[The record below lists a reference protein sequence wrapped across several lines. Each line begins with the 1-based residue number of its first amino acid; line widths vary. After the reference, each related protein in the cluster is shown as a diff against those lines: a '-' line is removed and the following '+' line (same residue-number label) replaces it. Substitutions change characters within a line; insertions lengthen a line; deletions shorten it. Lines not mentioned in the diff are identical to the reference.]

1 MKSSEPIIILTSGE
15 PAGIGPDICGMLA
28 KEEINKRIVII
39 CDHEVMLSRLKL
51 LDLQVKIKIV
61 KEIQE
66 TEIHKKN
73 TIQLLHLSKNS
84 DVKAGILDKNNSKY
98 VLDMI
103 NIATQSCIDNKKIG
117 MINCPVQKSII
128 NEFGYKFNGHTDY
141 IAKLCGVSVP
151 PVMML
156 ASNNLRIALATT
168 HIPLREIADNIN
180 TDQLRNIIETLL
192 NALRESFS
200 INKPKIAILGLNPH
214 AGESGYLGKEEI
226 NIIEPVISEFREKKN
241 LIDGPFPADTAFSPK
256 MIDYYDAFVAMYH
269 DQGLPV
275 LKALH
280 FGRIVNITLGLP
292 ITRTSVDH
300 GTALNLAGTGKAE
313 ISSLLFAINQTEKM
327 LYSI

>member
-39 CDHEVMLSRLKL
+39 CDHEIMLSRLKL
-51 LDLQVKIKIV
+51 LNLQVKVKIV
-61 KEIQE
+61 KEVQQA
-66 TEIHKKN
+66 EIHKKN

-84 DVKAGILDKNNSKY
+84 DVKAGILNKNNSKY

-103 NIATQSCIDNKKIG
+103 NLATRSCINNNKIG

-128 NEFGYKFNGHTDY
+128 NEYGYKFNGHTDY
-141 IAKLCGVSVP
+141 IAKLCGVSAP

-156 ASNNLRIALATT
+156 ASNNIRIALATT
-168 HIPLREIADNIN
+168 HIPLREVADNIN
-180 TDQLRNIIETLL
+180 TEQLRNTIKILL
-192 NALRESFS
+192 NALREKFS

-214 AGESGYLGKEEI
+214 AGESGYLGEEEI
-226 NIIEPVISEFREKKN
+226 NIIKPIISEFRKKED
-241 LIDGPFPADTAFSPK
+241 LIDGPFPADTAFNPK
-256 MIDYYDAFVAMYH
+256 MRDYYDAYIAMYH

-280 FGRIVNITLGLP
+280 FGNIVNITLGLP
-292 ITRTSVDH
+292 ITRGSVDH
-300 GTALNLAGTGKAE
+300 GTALNLAGTGKAD
-313 ISSLLFAINQTEKM
+313 ISSLLF
-327 LYSI
+327 SIYQIHEIL